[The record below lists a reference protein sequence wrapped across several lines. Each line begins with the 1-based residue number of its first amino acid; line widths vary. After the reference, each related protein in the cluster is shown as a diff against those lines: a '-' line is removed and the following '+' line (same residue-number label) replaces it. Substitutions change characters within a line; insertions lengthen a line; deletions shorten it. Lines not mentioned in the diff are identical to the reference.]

1 MNSTVHIELRNVGKR
16 FDAVEAL
23 ANINLNIE
31 RGMIHALVGENGAG
45 KSTLGKIISGVIR
58 PDQGEVIVNGRQAY
72 YTSPRDALAGGITM
86 ISQELTLVPK
96 LGVLENV
103 FLGMETH
110 RAGILQGDDM
120 RQRYERLT
128 ARSGFSLP
136 TDVPVARMRV
146 ADQKKVEILR
156 AIARNA
162 QLIVM
167 DEPTAALSADETEKF
182 LDIVR
187 WPWTCPITADTVRE
201 HLATV
206 FAVADRSDVWCQHVA
221 DRVSDM
227 LQQDVRRAGRRE
239 HLLASA
245 DVFRELGN
253 LAQTMVLAELGYAK
267 GDDSVE
273 AMRAARYA
281 YEDRLERVL
290 GGLTYYDAD
299 NDGAVDDGEA
309 TAWMTFVTRR

>member
-1 MNSTVHIELRNVGKR
+1 MAVDKRYDIAKRVYLDPVDDLGDVHVATSASLTVYDSSGTSYQTPAVTLPSASTTIASASANKLEL
-16 FDAVEAL
+16 
-23 ANINLNIE
+23 NLTSAAGFGTNE
-31 RGMIHALVGENGAG
+31 RVRVVCDGVTYAPRVAR
-45 KSTLGKIISGVIR
+45 ISGGIAYLDTALPVTPQAGDPVSAIR
-58 PDQGEVIVNGRQAY
+58 
-72 YTSPRDALAGGITM
+72 
-86 ISQELTLVPK
+86 
-96 LGVLENV
+96 
-103 FLGMETH
+103 
-110 RAGILQGDDM
+110 
-120 RQRYERLT
+120 
-128 ARSGFSLP
+128 
-136 TDVPVARMRV
+136 
-146 ADQKKVEILR
+146 
-156 AIARNA
+156 
-162 QLIVM
+162 
-167 DEPTAALSADETEKF
+167 LSATIAAGVEDDIGLDYRLEWQWASATDAGHSVEL

-253 LAQTMVLAELGYAK
+253 LAQTMILAELGYAK

>member
-1 MNSTVHIELRNVGKR
+1 VAVDKRYDIAKRVYLDPVDDLGDVHVATSASLTVYDSSGTSYQTP
-16 FDAVEAL
+16 AV
-23 ANINLNIE
+23 
-31 RGMIHALVGENGAG
+31 
-45 KSTLGKIISGVIR
+45 TL
-58 PDQGEVIVNGRQAY
+58 
-72 YTSPRDALAGGITM
+72 
-86 ISQELTLVPK
+86 
-96 LGVLENV
+96 
-103 FLGMETH
+103 
-110 RAGILQGDDM
+110 
-120 RQRYERLT
+120 
-128 ARSGFSLP
+128 
-136 TDVPVARMRV
+136 
-146 ADQKKVEILR
+146 
-156 AIARNA
+156 
-162 QLIVM
+162 
-167 DEPTAALSADETEKF
+167 PTAATTIASASANKLELNLTSTAGFGTNERVRVVCDGVTYAPRVARISGGIAYLDTALPVTPQAGDPVSAIRLSATIAAGVEDDIGLDYRLEWQWASATDAGHSVEL

-253 LAQTMVLAELGYAK
+253 LAQTMILAELGYAK

>member
-1 MNSTVHIELRNVGKR
+1 MAVDKRYDIAKRVYLDPVDDLGDVHVATSASLTVYDSAGTSYQTPAVTLPSASTTIASASASKLELRLTSTTGFTTGERVRVVCDGVTYAPR
-16 FDAVEAL
+16 VARISGGIAYLDTALPVTPQAGDPVAAIRLSATIAAGVEADIGL
-23 ANINLNIE
+23 DYRLEWQWTSATD
-31 RGMIHALVGENGAG
+31 AG
-45 KSTLGKIISGVIR
+45 HSV
-58 PDQGEVIVNGRQAY
+58 
-72 YTSPRDALAGGITM
+72 
-86 ISQELTLVPK
+86 EL
-96 LGVLENV
+96 
-103 FLGMETH
+103 
-110 RAGILQGDDM
+110 
-120 RQRYERLT
+120 
-128 ARSGFSLP
+128 
-136 TDVPVARMRV
+136 
-146 ADQKKVEILR
+146 
-156 AIARNA
+156 
-162 QLIVM
+162 
-167 DEPTAALSADETEKF
+167 

-206 FAVADRSDVWCQHVA
+206 FAVADRSDVWCQRVA

-309 TAWMTFVTRR
+309 AAWMTFVTRR

>member
-1 MNSTVHIELRNVGKR
+1 VAVDKRYDIAKRVYLDPVDDLGDVHVATSASLTVYDSSGTSYQTPAVTLPSASTTIASASANKLEL
-16 FDAVEAL
+16 
-23 ANINLNIE
+23 NLTSAAGFGTNE
-31 RGMIHALVGENGAG
+31 RVRVVCDGVTYAPRVAR
-45 KSTLGKIISGVIR
+45 ISGGIAYLDTALPVT
-58 PDQGEVIVNGRQAY
+58 PQA
-72 YTSPRDALAGGITM
+72 
-86 ISQELTLVPK
+86 
-96 LGVLENV
+96 
-103 FLGMETH
+103 
-110 RAGILQGDDM
+110 GD
-120 RQRYERLT
+120 
-128 ARSGFSLP
+128 
-136 TDVPVARMRV
+136 PVA
-146 ADQKKVEILR
+146 
-156 AIARNA
+156 AIR
-162 QLIVM
+162 
-167 DEPTAALSADETEKF
+167 LSATIAAGVEDDIGLDYRLEWQWASATDAGHSVEL

-253 LAQTMVLAELGYAK
+253 LAQTMILAELGYAK